1 MMDNKNLIG
10 EDNLAAILVIFG
22 GTGDLTHRKLM
33 PALYN
38 MLLDGLLPKHFR
50 VVSIGRRDKT
60 EDQYREDIRSSIE
73 KHSRNKIDESKWAV
87 LKNMIKYYRFDFR
100 DHDGYAGLKAYL
112 DDLDVESETKGNR
125 IYYLAVAPEYFET
138 IVQGLHLSGMTK
150 SKEGWSRLVIEKP
163 FGKDLAT
170 ARHLNQKLLKVFDE
184 SNIYR
189 IDHYLGK
196 EMIQNIMVL
205 RFCNLIFESIWNNK
219 FIDNIQISLTEKL
232 GVGTRGEYY
241 EKSGAMRDMVQNHIM
256 QILSLVAMEPPV
268 NLNTDS
274 IRTEKLKVIEA
285 IEDITPQFLR
295 DNVVFGQYGRGV
307 IDGVPVVGYREE
319 DKVPRDSNTETFV
332 ALKLH
337 INNFRWAG
345 TPFYI
350 RTGKRLGIYSAEIVI
365 QFKNLPNI
373 LYFKDGN
380 IQEPNLLVI
389 RIQPNVGVFFQF
401 NTKDFS
407 THHDI
412 VATKMDTSYA
422 IPGQG
427 NTPEAYERLIY
438 DILRGDSTLFSRW
451 DEVEAAWGWIDSIH
465 NAWAQAGVETKPY
478 TSGTWGPS
486 AAIALT
492 GDPDGSCKLVARDPL
507 EGFGEL
513 RLAVIEGGED
523 AAATVVGDHDT
534 QSRTG
539 LSRTEHQAGQI
550 VAQGWEFYAV
560 TAALFVTLAF
570 PGFVYRYLLKHRH

>member
-1 MMDNKNLIG
+1 MPENNYMTGGNNLS
-10 EDNLAAILVIFG
+10 AIMVIFG

-50 VVSIGRRDKT
+50 VVAIGRRDKT
-60 EDQYREDIRSSIE
+60 EEEYRNDIRNSIE
-73 KHSRNKIDESKWAV
+73 KHSRNKVDESKWV
-87 LKNMIKYYRFDFR
+87 ILREMIKYYRFDFR
-100 DHDGYAGLKAYL
+100 NLEGYADLKNYL
-112 DDLDVESETKGNR
+112 DNLDKSAGTKRNR

-138 IVQGLHLSGMTK
+138 IVQGLHMSEMTK
-150 SKEGWSRLVIEKP
+150 TQNGWSRLVIEKP

-170 ARHLNQKLLKVFDE
+170 ARQLNGKLLEVFDE
-184 SNIYR
+184 SSIYR

-205 RFCNLIFESIWNNK
+205 RFCNLIFESIWSNK

-285 IEDITPQFLR
+285 IEDITPEFLR
-295 DNVVFGQYGRGV
+295 DNIVFGQYGRGI

-319 DKVPRDSNTETFV
+319 ENVPNDSNTETFV

-350 RTGKRLGIYSAEIVI
+350 RTGKRLGIYSAQIVI
-365 QFKNLPNI
+365 QFKALPNI
-373 LYFKDGN
+373 LYFKEGN
-380 IQEPNLLVI
+380 LQEPNLLVI

-412 VATKMDTSYA
+412 VATKMDTSYVS
-422 IPGQG
+422 PSQG

-451 DEVEAAWGWIDSIH
+451 DEVEAAWKVADKIISYRSHSKVQFPNYD
-465 NAWAQAGVETKPY
+465 AG
-478 TSGTWGPS
+478 SMGPIR
-486 AAIALT
+486 AFEL
-492 GDPDGSCKLVARDPL
+492 LARD
-507 EGFGEL
+507 G
-513 RLAVIEGGED
+513 RKWWTI
-523 AAATVVGDHDT
+523 
-534 QSRTG
+534 
-539 LSRTEHQAGQI
+539 
-550 VAQGWEFYAV
+550 
-560 TAALFVTLAF
+560 
-570 PGFVYRYLLKHRH
+570 